1 MSNKIPSILFKK
13 LYNKASLLLFLKQIA
28 NLCKQNLLL
37 SWFWLWCRS
46 WLWLWLSLL
55 LFLTKVR

>member
-37 SWFWLWCRS
+37 SWLWLWCRC
-46 WLWLWLSLL
+46 WLCNSL
-55 LFLTKVR
+55 LFLLLAE